1 MPRRVR
7 PMASILLAALLVA
20 CGGRGGPPAGERPT
34 RPVAALRG
42 TPTGESV
49 TRSIGPPGGTV
60 TSADGRL
67 SLIVPAGALAADT
80 PISIQPITNT
90 AASGVGGAWRLGPG
104 GRTFA
109 RPVQLVFRYTGA
121 DLAGRSAANLG
132 VAFQDPQG
140 VWQAVRGV
148 TLDTSA
154 GTLTV
159 ATDHFSDWAL
169 FESLRLD
176 PASGRVKVG
185 QSIALRGLVCV
196 QQPDTGSL
204 LTSLLPECRPIRDDD
219 DIVLGTVAV
228 NGVAGGNGAVGTVR
242 RQRAVL
248 TYTAPARKPRANPV
262 AVSVEV
268 EPLLAPLIGKPP
280 KVLLVSHIRVED
292 DLVQVH
298 VTGTFRAVG
307 ARMPIQVNVLAD
319 VRDRFE
325 ADLWLSLKP
334 GGSGSYV
341 TGIRNTSST
350 ETNVRIAPFMAGGIC
365 GFNVHGDYEHRT
377 LDSGSFL
384 GATDAGHY
392 TFQLTGTVTSPSAT
406 VSYRTDTGCA
416 PQTYPGRTRR
426 AATPVIPVD
435 LSRLQQPGDAYTFRD
450 TFTDLTVWE
459 YHFERR

>member
-1 MPRRVR
+1 
-7 PMASILLAALLVA
+7 
-20 CGGRGGPPAGERPT
+20 
-34 RPVAALRG
+34 
-42 TPTGESV
+42 
-49 TRSIGPPGGTV
+49 
-60 TSADGRL
+60 
-67 SLIVPAGALAADT
+67 
-80 PISIQPITNT
+80 
-90 AASGVGGAWRLGPG
+90 
-104 GRTFA
+104 
-109 RPVQLVFRYTGA
+109 
-121 DLAGRSAANLG
+121 
-132 VAFQDPQG
+132 
-140 VWQAVRGV
+140 
-148 TLDTSA
+148 
-154 GTLTV
+154 
-159 ATDHFSDWAL
+159 
-169 FESLRLD
+169 
-176 PASGRVKVG
+176 
-185 QSIALRGLVCV
+185 
-196 QQPDTGSL
+196 
-204 LTSLLPECRPIRDDD
+204 
-219 DIVLGTVAV
+219 
-228 NGVAGGNGAVGTVR
+228 
-242 RQRAVL
+242 
-248 TYTAPARKPRANPV
+248 
-262 AVSVEV
+262 
-268 EPLLAPLIGKPP
+268 
-280 KVLLVSHIRVED
+280 
-292 DLVQVH
+292 
-298 VTGTFRAVG
+298 
-307 ARMPIQVNVLAD
+307 MPIQVNVLAD